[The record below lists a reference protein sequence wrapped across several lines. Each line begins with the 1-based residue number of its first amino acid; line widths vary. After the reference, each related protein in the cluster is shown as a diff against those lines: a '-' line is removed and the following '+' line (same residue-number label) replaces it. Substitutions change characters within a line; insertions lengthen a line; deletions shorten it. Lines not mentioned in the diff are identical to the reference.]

1 MCVVSEMRTDS
12 VTGRLGYWVKRPAL
26 EERKEKGVG
35 MMVIDDDYDN
45 DKLMMRVN
53 ARRA

>member
-1 MCVVSEMRTDS
+1 M
-12 VTGRLGYWVKRPAL
+12 GYWVKRPAL

-35 MMVIDDDYDN
+35 MTVIDDDDDDDEDDN